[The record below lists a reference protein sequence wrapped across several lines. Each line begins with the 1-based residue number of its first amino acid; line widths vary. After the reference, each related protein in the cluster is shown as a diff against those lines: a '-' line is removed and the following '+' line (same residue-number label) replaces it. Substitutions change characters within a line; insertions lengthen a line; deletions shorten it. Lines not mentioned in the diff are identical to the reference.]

1 MASIGTQKMMVN
13 DWEMNEEVTRVSC
26 PGYQPRVIMSALEA
40 SHGWGEA
47 CVQRQGTVESFLV
60 YKLLFAKE
68 QRKLDF
74 LRSNYIIMPQVP
86 PGYTQR
92 INGPTS
98 LIYFLGSQ
106 GLLPQMSIPSALN
119 ETLEDWKNDC
129 FSQRWAWGDCQPLG
143 DALGHWLGNTAV
155 TQAEGSPNAKNIT
168 PGKQGKPS
176 NYFHSKVGNE

>member
-1 MASIGTQKMMVN
+1 M
-13 DWEMNEEVTRVSC
+13 
-26 PGYQPRVIMSALEA
+26 
-40 SHGWGEA
+40 
-47 CVQRQGTVESFLV
+47 ESFLV

-129 FSQRWAWGDCQPLG
+129 FSQR
-143 DALGHWLGNTAV
+143 
-155 TQAEGSPNAKNIT
+155 
-168 PGKQGKPS
+168 
-176 NYFHSKVGNE
+176 